1 MFWTSCRVNGGHTHS
16 EVKGEEEAHPI
27 GGARP
32 RRTWSGI
39 IREVMALV
47 CVGGEPG
54 IGPGAVTHWFPSR
67 WPPVLFPP
75 RLQRLELVKCLGC
88 TDLNSSYSPQKT
100 LALPNQPFFSI
111 PIVFLC
117 NEHTLCLCIKVPSCA
132 WGSYF
137 KKRKVT
143 LFPAAMPLSITA
155 RNNDRSFSFG
165 RETCC
170 G

>member
-1 MFWTSCRVNGGHTHS
+1 MGHSNLIQPHFFFFLCVVFSNCSSHHISTMPARYELHAES
-16 EVKGEEEAHPI
+16 KVGTPTLRSKVKRKCSPI
-27 GGARP
+27 GGTCPR

-47 CVGGEPG
+47 CIGGGGESG
-54 IGPGAVTHWFPSR
+54 IGLGAVTHWFPSR

-100 LALPNQPFFSI
+100 LALANRPFFSI

-117 NEHTLCLCIKVPSCA
+117 NEHTLCLCRKVPSC
-132 WGSYF
+132 
-137 KKRKVT
+137 T
-143 LFPAAMPLSITA
+143 
-155 RNNDRSFSFG
+155 
-165 RETCC
+165 
-170 G
+170 